1 MLTEAALATKFA
13 LVAFVGTVMEAGTV
27 TVPLLLARLTVSP
40 PEGAAPDMLTVQVS
54 ASDPVMEVLLH
65 ETALTV
71 GVTATPAPL
80 MFTVAAGALLVMV
93 AMPV

>member
-1 MLTEAALATKFA
+1 
-13 LVAFVGTVMEAGTV
+13 
-27 TVPLLLARLTVSP
+27 
-40 PEGAAPDMLTVQVS
+40 MLTVQVS